1 MALGDT
7 KSIVPRADQ
16 QGTLGTAAK
25 SWGQLFINNPAS
37 QSAPAVT
44 IDNATVNQIGL
55 DLNGSNT
62 TSALSLIHI

>member
-44 IDNATVNQIGL
+44 IDPTVATKV
-55 DLNGSNT
+55 
-62 TSALSLIHI
+62 